1 MKSVLKTIIILA
13 VLTGIAMAGYMFFF
27 KKEPTVGTEG
37 GLATVAGTPVTTTAD
52 AATMNQNAQNASRD
66 FLALLLNIRSI
77 KLDDSLFTS
86 AAFSALQDLSRP
98 ITPDTDPGRVN
109 PFAPIGADSTVISTQ
124 VTTSNPSAITA
135 TASTLNGVLSIGG
148 PSITRWFEY
157 GTTNALGTMTTPKPQ
172 SNPGAFTE
180 TITGLL
186 PNTTYYVKA
195 SASVGGQVIAGA
207 VVQWKTATAVNR

>member
-1 MKSVLKTIIILA
+1 MA
-13 VLTGIAMAGYMFFF
+13 VYMFFF
-27 KKEPTVGTEG
+27 KKDPAVGTEG
-37 GLATVAGTPVTTTAD
+37 GLATVAGTAVTTTAD

-86 AAFSALQDLSRP
+86 AAFNALTDLSRP
-98 ITPDTDPGRVN
+98 ITPDTDPGRDN
-109 PFAPIGADSTVISTQ
+109 PFAPIGSDSTVISTQ

-148 PSITRWFEY
+148 PSITRWFEF
-157 GTTNALGTMTTPKPQ
+157 GPTNALGTMTTPKPQ

-195 SASVGGQVIAGA
+195 SASVGGQVISGA
-207 VVQWKTATAVNR
+207 VVQWKTAAAINR